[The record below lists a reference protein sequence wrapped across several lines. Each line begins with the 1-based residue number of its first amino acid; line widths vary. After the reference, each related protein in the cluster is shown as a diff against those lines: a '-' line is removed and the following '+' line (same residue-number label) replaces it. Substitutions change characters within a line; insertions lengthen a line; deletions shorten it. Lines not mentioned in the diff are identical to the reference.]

1 MANVNAINELE
12 VVLQEGAEEQ
22 RRRNCDDDDDDDDDG
37 NEVDGNDVEVDVD
50 VDVDVDDDDGNG
62 NSNNNNNNIV
72 NGTSNDIARY
82 IPQATCETSGIFHV
96 TIGLVSV
103 TGLAT
108 DFHFAPRTR
117 QLAVKPTPFPQT
129 SLYIRHDYD
138 TNVLIRDQKF

>member
-22 RRRNCDDDDDDDDDG
+22 RRRNCDDDDDDDDDD
-37 NEVDGNDVEVDVD
+37 DGNDVDVD

-62 NSNNNNNNIV
+62 NGNSNNNNNIV
-72 NGTSNDIARY
+72 NETSNDIARY

-138 TNVLIRDQKF
+138 TNVLIQDQKF

>member
-1 MANVNAINELE
+1 MAFAHI
-12 VVLQEGAEEQ
+12 GPGGGF
-22 RRRNCDDDDDDDDDG
+22 RRNCDDDDDDDD
-37 NEVDGNDVEVDVD
+37 VDDDD

-62 NSNNNNNNIV
+62 NGNGNSNSNNNNNNNIV